1 MEEVISYPVLTVG
14 GYKENEAMAW
24 RKITLIKQ
32 YSLDNSGIKRFQA
45 KISLKAVK
53 IKRFALLYS
62 QHSES
67 QLSPTTATIQ
77 PSSNHQKH
85 TNRGHNLTPLSTF
98 PPPLFFPLTTGR
110 KESEVAKIPTAF
122 GVPSST

>member
-1 MEEVISYPVLTVG
+1 MGNNSAMEEVISYPVLTVG

-24 RKITLIKQ
+24 
-32 YSLDNSGIKRFQA
+32 
-45 KISLKAVK
+45 
-53 IKRFALLYS
+53 
-62 QHSES
+62 HSES